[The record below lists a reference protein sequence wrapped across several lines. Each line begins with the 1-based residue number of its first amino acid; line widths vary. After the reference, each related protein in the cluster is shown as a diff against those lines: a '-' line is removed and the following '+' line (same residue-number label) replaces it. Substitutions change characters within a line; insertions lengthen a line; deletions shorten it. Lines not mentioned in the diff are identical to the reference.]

1 MILRMA
7 IHDECVT
14 KSGKTF
20 TKHWI
25 YKTKEAMFCTFA
37 I

>member
-1 MILRMA
+1 MMRLG
-7 IHDECVT
+7 HQQ
-14 KSGKTF
+14 SGKTF

>member
-1 MILRMA
+1 MMSARL
-7 IHDECVT
+7 
-14 KSGKTF
+14 KPSGKTF

>member
-1 MILRMA
+1 MKSVRL
-7 IHDECVT
+7 
-14 KSGKTF
+14 KQSGKTF

-25 YKTKEAMFCTFA
+25 YKTEEAMFCTFA